1 MQLKEVMKETGLS
14 ARAIKYYEEQKL
26 ITVKKE
32 ENGYRCY
39 TSEDVQILRRIS
51 VYRKLGISIV
61 DIRALLKGEK
71 KEILQK
77 ILEEKQKEH
86 ALHQKQIEALK
97 QLIEHGEIQQA
108 ETCIDYE
115 TIGQAILDSV
125 PGYYGTYFLY
135 HFMPYLQGKIETIE
149 QQQAYENIISFWDH
163 TRIHIPFLLRVSTE
177 LIPRQSI
184 ESMVKQA
191 NERMQRLLQ
200 MNDEDYEKLKQ
211 QTIAGAKRRN
221 SFFMRYHPV
230 YRAQKKLMKQL
241 QDYGYNDVFLKNMMI
256 LSSSY
261 RQYHELL
268 EKINQR
274 LAVDIGLHYD
284 SDYNLV
290 MHEN

>member
-1 MQLKEVMKETGLS
+1 
-14 ARAIKYYEEQKL
+14 
-26 ITVKKE
+26 
-32 ENGYRCY
+32 
-39 TSEDVQILRRIS
+39 
-51 VYRKLGISIV
+51 
-61 DIRALLKGEK
+61 
-71 KEILQK
+71 
-77 ILEEKQKEH
+77 
-86 ALHQKQIEALK
+86 
-97 QLIEHGEIQQA
+97 
-108 ETCIDYE
+108 
-115 TIGQAILDSV
+115 
-125 PGYYGTYFLY
+125 
-135 HFMPYLQGKIETIE
+135 MPYLQGKIETIE

-184 ESMVKQA
+184 ESMVKQE

-200 MNDEDYEKLKQ
+200 MNDEDYEKL
-211 QTIAGAKRRN
+211 
-221 SFFMRYHPV
+221 
-230 YRAQKKLMKQL
+230 KQL

>member
-1 MQLKEVMKETGLS
+1 M
-14 ARAIKYYEEQKL
+14 
-26 ITVKKE
+26 
-32 ENGYRCY
+32 
-39 TSEDVQILRRIS
+39 
-51 VYRKLGISIV
+51 YRKLGISIV
-61 DIRALLKGEK
+61 DIRALLKEEK

-115 TIGQAILDSV
+115 TIGQAVLDSV
-125 PGYYGTYFLY
+125 PGYYGIYFLY

-200 MNDEDYEKLKQ
+200 MNDEDY
-211 QTIAGAKRRN
+211 
-221 SFFMRYHPV
+221 
-230 YRAQKKLMKQL
+230 
-241 QDYGYNDVFLKNMMI
+241 GYNDVFLKNMMI

>member
-39 TSEDVQILRRIS
+39 TSEDVQILRHIS
-51 VYRKLGISIV
+51 VYRKLGISIM
-61 DIRALLKGEK
+61 DIQALLKGK

-77 ILEEKQKEH
+77 ILEEKQKEY
-86 ALHQKQIEALK
+86 ALQQKQIKALK
-97 QLIEHGEIQQA
+97 QLVEHGEIQQA

-115 TIGQAILDSV
+115 TIGQAILDGV
-125 PGYYGTYFLY
+125 PGFYGKYFLY
-135 HFMPYLQGKIETIE
+135 HFMPYLQGKIETHQ

-221 SFFMRYHPV
+221 SF
-230 YRAQKKLMKQL
+230 L
-241 QDYGYNDVFLKNMMI
+241 
-256 LSSSY
+256 
-261 RQYHELL
+261 
-268 EKINQR
+268 
-274 LAVDIGLHYD
+274 
-284 SDYNLV
+284 
-290 MHEN
+290 

>member
-39 TSEDVQILRRIS
+39 TSEDVQILRHIS
-51 VYRKLGISIV
+51 VYRKLGISIM
-61 DIRALLKGEK
+61 DIQALLKGK

-77 ILEEKQKEH
+77 ILEEKQKEY
-86 ALHQKQIEALK
+86 ALQQKQIEGLK
-97 QLIEHGEIQQA
+97 QLVEHGEIQQA

-115 TIGQAILDSV
+115 TIGQAILDGV
-125 PGYYGTYFLY
+125 PGFYGKYFLY
-135 HFMPYLQGKIETIE
+135 HFMPYLQGKIETHQ

-163 TRIHIPFLLRVSTE
+163 INIHIPFLLRITTV

-191 NERMQRLLQ
+191 NEQMQKLLQ

-211 QTIAGAKRRN
+211 QTIAGVKRRN
-221 SFFMRYHPV
+221 SFFMKYHPV
-230 YRAQKKLMKQL
+230 YRAQRKLMKQL
-241 QDYGYNDVFLKNMMI
+241 QDCGYNDVFLKNMMI
-256 LSSSY
+256 LSPSY

>member
-39 TSEDVQILRRIS
+39 TSEDVQILRHIS
-51 VYRKLGISIV
+51 VYRKLGISIM
-61 DIRALLKGEK
+61 DIQALLKGK

-77 ILEEKQKEH
+77 ILEEKQKEY
-86 ALHQKQIEALK
+86 ALQQKQIEGLK
-97 QLIEHGEIQQA
+97 QLVEHGEIQQA

-115 TIGQAILDSV
+115 TIGQAILDGV
-125 PGYYGTYFLY
+125 PGFYGKYFLY
-135 HFMPYLQGKIETIE
+135 HFMPYLQGKIETHQ

-163 TRIHIPFLLRVSTE
+163 INIHIPFLLRITTV

-191 NERMQRLLQ
+191 NEQMQKLLQ

-211 QTIAGAKRRN
+211 QTIAGVKRRN
-221 SFFMRYHPV
+221 SFFMKYHPV
-230 YRAQKKLMKQL
+230 YRAQRKLMKQL
-241 QDYGYNDVFLKNMMI
+241 QDCGYNDVFLKNMMI
-256 LSSSY
+256 LSPSY
-261 RQYHELL
+261 RQYHEFL

>member
-1 MQLKEVMKETGLS
+1 MHLKEVMKETGLS
-14 ARAIKYYEEQKL
+14 ARAIKYYEQQKL
-26 ITVKKE
+26 IHVRKE

-51 VYRKLGISIV
+51 VYRKLGISTL
-61 DIRALLKGEK
+61 DIRALLKGEN

-115 TIGQAILDSV
+115 TIGQAILDAV
-125 PGYYGTYFLY
+125 PGFYGRYFLY
-135 HFMPYLQGKIETIE
+135 HFMPYLQGKIETHE

-163 TRIHIPFLLRVSTE
+163 TSIHIPLLLRITTV
-177 LIPRQSI
+177 LIPRQSL

-191 NERMQRLLQ
+191 NEKMQRLLQ

-211 QTIAGAKRRN
+211 QTIAGVKCRK
-221 SFFMRYHPV
+221 SFFMKYHPV
-230 YRAQKKLMKQL
+230 YRAQRKLMKQL
-241 QDYGYNDVFLKNMMI
+241 QDCGYNDVFLKNMMI
-256 LSSSY
+256 LSPSY

-284 SDYNLV
+284 SDYNIV
-290 MHEN
+290 MHEK

>member
-39 TSEDVQILRRIS
+39 TSEDVQILRHIS
-51 VYRKLGISIV
+51 VYRKLGISIM
-61 DIRALLKGEK
+61 DIQALLKGK

-77 ILEEKQKEH
+77 ILEEKQKEY
-86 ALHQKQIEALK
+86 ALQQKQIEGLK
-97 QLIEHGEIQQA
+97 QLVEHGEIQQA

-115 TIGQAILDSV
+115 TIGQAILDGV
-125 PGYYGTYFLY
+125 PGFYGKYFLY
-135 HFMPYLQGKIETIE
+135 HFMPYLQGKIETHQ

-163 TRIHIPFLLRVSTE
+163 INIHIPFLLRITTV

-211 QTIAGAKRRN
+211 QTIAGVKRRN

-230 YRAQKKLMKQL
+230 YRAQRKLMKQL
-241 QDYGYNDVFLKNMMI
+241 QGYGYNDVFLKNMMI

-284 SDYNLV
+284 SDYNIV
-290 MHEN
+290 MHEK

>member
-1 MQLKEVMKETGLS
+1 MQMKEVMKETGLS
-14 ARAIKYYEEQKL
+14 ARAIKYYEQQKL
-26 ITVKKE
+26 IHVRKE

-177 LIPRQSI
+177 LIPRQ
-184 ESMVKQA
+184 
-191 NERMQRLLQ
+191 
-200 MNDEDYEKLKQ
+200 
-211 QTIAGAKRRN
+211 
-221 SFFMRYHPV
+221 
-230 YRAQKKLMKQL
+230 
-241 QDYGYNDVFLKNMMI
+241 
-256 LSSSY
+256 
-261 RQYHELL
+261 
-268 EKINQR
+268 
-274 LAVDIGLHYD
+274 
-284 SDYNLV
+284 
-290 MHEN
+290 

>member
-1 MQLKEVMKETGLS
+1 
-14 ARAIKYYEEQKL
+14 
-26 ITVKKE
+26 
-32 ENGYRCY
+32 
-39 TSEDVQILRRIS
+39 
-51 VYRKLGISIV
+51 
-61 DIRALLKGEK
+61 
-71 KEILQK
+71 
-77 ILEEKQKEH
+77 
-86 ALHQKQIEALK
+86 
-97 QLIEHGEIQQA
+97 
-108 ETCIDYE
+108 
-115 TIGQAILDSV
+115 
-125 PGYYGTYFLY
+125 
-135 HFMPYLQGKIETIE
+135 
-149 QQQAYENIISFWDH
+149 
-163 TRIHIPFLLRVSTE
+163 
-177 LIPRQSI
+177 
-184 ESMVKQA
+184 MVKQA

-230 YRAQKKLMKQL
+230 YRAQRKLMKQL

>member
-39 TSEDVQILRRIS
+39 TSEDVQILRHIS
-51 VYRKLGISIV
+51 VYRKLGISIM
-61 DIRALLKGEK
+61 DIQALLKGK

-77 ILEEKQKEH
+77 ILEEKQKEY
-86 ALHQKQIEALK
+86 ALQQKQIEGLK
-97 QLIEHGEIQQA
+97 QLVEHGEIQQA

-115 TIGQAILDSV
+115 TIGQAILDGV
-125 PGYYGTYFLY
+125 PGFYGKYFLY
-135 HFMPYLQGKIETIE
+135 HFMPYLQGKIETHQ

-163 TRIHIPFLLRVSTE
+163 INIHIPFLLRITTV

-191 NERMQRLLQ
+191 NEQMQKLLQ

-211 QTIAGAKRRN
+211 QTIAGVKRRN
-221 SFFMRYHPV
+221 SFFMKYHPV
-230 YRAQKKLMKQL
+230 YRAQRKLMKQL
-241 QDYGYNDVFLKNMMI
+241 QDCGYNDVFLKNMMI
-256 LSSSY
+256 ISPSY

>member
-39 TSEDVQILRRIS
+39 TSEDVQILRHIS
-51 VYRKLGISIV
+51 VYRKLGISIM
-61 DIRALLKGEK
+61 DIQALLKGK

-77 ILEEKQKEH
+77 ILEEKQKEY
-86 ALHQKQIEALK
+86 ALQQKQIEGLK
-97 QLIEHGEIQQA
+97 QLVEHGEIQQA

-115 TIGQAILDSV
+115 TIGQAILDGV
-125 PGYYGTYFLY
+125 PGFYGKYFLY
-135 HFMPYLQGKIETIE
+135 HFMPYLQGKIETHQ

-163 TRIHIPFLLRVSTE
+163 INIHIPFLLRITTV

-191 NERMQRLLQ
+191 NEQMQKLLQ

-211 QTIAGAKRRN
+211 QTIAGVKRRN
-221 SFFMRYHPV
+221 SFFMKYHPV
-230 YRAQKKLMKQL
+230 YRAQRKLMKQL
-241 QDYGYNDVFLKNMMI
+241 QDCGYNDVFLKNMMI
-256 LSSSY
+256 LSPSY

-268 EKINQR
+268 EEINQR

-284 SDYNLV
+284 SDYNII
-290 MHEN
+290 MHEK